1 VFKISIRDNFL
12 RVKENIESALIA
24 SGRNKDDIILVGV
37 TKTVDVDSIN
47 EAISYGL
54 ENIGENKVQ
63 EIMDKYD
70 KIKGNVNWHMI
81 GHLQTN
87 KVKYIIDK
95 VDLIHSLDRMSL
107 AKEINKRAE
116 SENIIKDVL
125 IQVNIAEEET
135 KFGLKKEEV
144 IPFIESIL
152 DFKNIRIKGLMT
164 IAPFS
169 ENPEEVRFVF
179 RDLRN
184 LGYEI
189 EKRNYEN
196 LEMKYFSMG
205 MTNDYKVAIEEGANI
220 VRIGT
225 AIFGKRVY

>member
-1 VFKISIRDNFL
+1 MFKISIRDNLL

>member
-1 VFKISIRDNFL
+1 M